1 MSDRRFG
8 FRQIP
13 DSRDM
18 LYSMPLLMGTAP
30 IQRPDVVRW
39 KPGPILD
46 QGSEGSCSG
55 QAVKQLLQSEPFQQ
69 LDGPSALDIYFDAR
83 KIDEFPDTIEG
94 TSVRAALQVVKS
106 LGLIQSFHWA
116 PNLESVLDWLHRA
129 GPVDAGTDWF
139 SYQTLLDYQVT
150 FQGRAVGGHSYL
162 LTGYDIP
169 ARRLF
174 MVNSWGTSYGY
185 RGEGWIAFSD
195 FERLLRLGGVAAG
208 VVERTRI

>member
-1 MSDRRFG
+1 MIDRRFG

-30 IQRPDVVRW
+30 IQRPDIKRW

-46 QGSEGSCSG
+46 QGSEGSCAG

-69 LDGPSALDIYFDAR
+69 MGGPSALDIYYEAR

-94 TSVRAALQVVKS
+94 TSVRAALQVARNM
-106 LGLIQSFHWA
+106 GLIQSFHWA
-116 PNLESVLDWLHRA
+116 PNLESILDWLDRA
-129 GPVDAGTDWF
+129 GPVDVGTDWF

-150 FQGRAVGGHSYL
+150 FEGRPVGGHSYL

-169 ARRLF
+169 ARRLI
-174 MVNSWGTSYGY
+174 MVNSWGESYGF

-195 FERLLRLGGVAAG
+195 MERLLSRGGVAAG
-208 VVERTRI
+208 VVERT